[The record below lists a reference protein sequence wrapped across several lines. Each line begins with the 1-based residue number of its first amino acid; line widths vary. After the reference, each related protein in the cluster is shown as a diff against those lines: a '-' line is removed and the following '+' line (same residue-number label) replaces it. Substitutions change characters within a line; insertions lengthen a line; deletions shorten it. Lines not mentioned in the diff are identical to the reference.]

1 VTFFVVVAGVVA
13 EGSSTVV
20 MLQSFRGGTT
30 VVHLIDDLTKNSV
43 KTRDRHAAGL
53 LHDWTGTARRRQGW

>member
-1 VTFFVVVAGVVA
+1 
-13 EGSSTVV
+13 

-30 VVHLIDDLTKNSV
+30 VVHLTLVDLTNNSV

-53 LHDWTGTARRRQGW
+53 LRDWTGTARRRQGW